1 MVPGALGGRN
11 RTVDEQAP
19 IARLRHHPGPSRR
32 PKDGM
37 ADIGILVAGLVGFLA
52 ARPAVAPL
60 EKALALR
67 TRFVADAGH
76 ELRAPLA
83 VLHTRA
89 QLLARRLPPADR
101 RGCWRILLANSR
113 VLGEIV
119 DEMPVSAQLA
129 TDPGAGELIDPA
141 DLATDIVT
149 SMNVLG
155 ADAGVTLRAVAQ
167 SSRTVRGSEAALRRA
182 LDRTGGQR

>member
-1 MVPGALGGRN
+1 
-11 RTVDEQAP
+11 
-19 IARLRHHPGPSRR
+19 
-32 PKDGM
+32 M

-101 RGCWRILLANSR
+101 RGCWRIKSSPIP
-113 VLGEIV
+113 GY
-119 DEMPVSAQLA
+119 SA
-129 TDPGAGELIDPA
+129 
-141 DLATDIVT
+141 
-149 SMNVLG
+149 
-155 ADAGVTLRAVAQ
+155 R
-167 SSRTVRGSEAALRRA
+167 SSRRCRSALKWPQTRA
-182 LDRTGGQR
+182 PVN